1 MMQFTIDS
9 AMDRHQGTGR
19 TLNQYALVSYIPEP
33 LASFLDDLRLQLTPG
48 CNPHAHLTVLPPR
61 PFSGVVEDAVRD
73 LQHLS
78 LAVRTFNVVL
88 GEIEVFPV
96 SNVIYLGILGG
107 ESQVRALHGELNS
120 GLLEHLCPY
129 PFHPHVTLAQ
139 DFDVATV
146 EHLAETA
153 RKVWATWTGSRTFK
167 VRVLSFVQNVA
178 IGRWDDLA
186 SVELSEPPNE

>member
-1 MMQFTIDS
+1 
-9 AMDRHQGTGR
+9 MDCHQGTGR

-61 PFSGVVEDAVRD
+61 PFSGVVEAAVRD
-73 LQHLS
+73 LRSMSSALQ
-78 LAVRTFNVVL
+78 TFDVVL

-96 SNVIYLGILGG
+96 SNVIYLGLQRG
-107 ESQVRALHGELNS
+107 ESQVRALHVGMNS
-120 GLLEHLCPY
+120 GLLQHICGY

-139 DFDVATV
+139 DFDAETV
-146 EHLAETA
+146 QHLAETA
-153 RKVWATWTGSRTFK
+153 RRIWATWTGSRTFS
-167 VRVLSFVQNVA
+167 VRLLSFVQNVA

-186 SVELSEPPNE
+186 SFELAEPRTE